1 MTSGLLIAALI
12 LAIIVGAWAAVER
25 AWQLLLLALAVLLVI
40 ATSLYF

>member
-1 MTSGLLIAALI
+1 MTTGLLIAALI
-12 LAIIVGAWAAVER
+12 LAVVVAAWAAIER